1 MGPNCFPPRWN
12 QGQPVGCFPGP
23 CNVQA
28 RLPENDGMA
37 ERMRR
42 RNVEFELRYGD
53 HRHSM
58 RALESLTGA
67 FTAARAGGEDL
78 ERMGW

>member
-1 MGPNCFPPRWN
+1 
-12 QGQPVGCFPGP
+12 
-23 CNVQA
+23 
-28 RLPENDGMA
+28 
-37 ERMRR
+37 MRR